1 MNSMVDRRS
10 TWGNIDWMTF
20 GLFMLLLAIGWLAV
34 YAAGYDFQDRGV
46 SFFSHVYGRQL
57 IWIGISAVIGLMVL
71 ITDSKFYTAFAY
83 VIFGLVVLTLL
94 TTFAFPPVKGSRS
107 WITFGSF
114 QFQPAELAKFATL
127 LALSKYLSG
136 LTVNFKSWKTW
147 CVASAIFLLPMA
159 VVIAQNETGSALVFG
174 VFFLVL
180 YRFGF
185 PGWILLTGV
194 LMGVLAL
201 LALLVNPYII
211 IGVLLVLTAAS
222 AYLLRRQM
230 TAVYMIVGVFV
241 LSSGFVW
248 ATDYVFDNVL
258 GAHQQQ
264 RIDVF
269 LGRDVEVKD
278 ADYNVRQSKIA
289 IGSGGLLGK
298 GFLQGTFTK
307 FNFVPEQTTDF
318 IFCTIGEEYG
328 FWGSTL
334 LLLIYLGF
342 LLRIIH
348 IGERQRSR
356 FSRVYAYGVACIL
369 FFHLLINVGMTMG
382 LMPIIGIPLPLISY
396 GGSSLLGVTIL
407 VFILI
412 KLDADRLSVLR

>member
-1 MNSMVDRRS
+1 MVDRRS
-10 TWGNIDWMTF
+10 TWGNIDWITF
-20 GLFMLLLAIGWLAV
+20 GLLLLLLAIGWMSV
-34 YAAGYDFQDRGV
+34 YAAGYDFTGSMG
-46 SFFSHVYGRQL
+46 SFFNHVYGRQF
-57 IWIGISAVIGLMVL
+57 IWICICAFIATLVL
-71 ITDSKFYTAFAY
+71 VTDSKFYTAFAY
-83 VIFGLVVLTLL
+83 GIYGFIILLLLAALVGGAT
-94 TTFAFPPVKGSRS
+94 VKGSRS
-107 WITFGSF
+107 WINIGFF
-114 QFQPAELAKFATL
+114 QFQPAELAKFASL
-127 LALSKYLSG
+127 LALSKFMSNPNM
-136 LTVNFKSWKTW
+136 NFKGWKAW
-147 CVASAIFLLPMA
+147 AGAIAIFMIPMGII
-159 VVIAQNETGSALVFG
+159 VAQNETGSALVFG

-185 PGWILLTGV
+185 PGYILLAG
-194 LMGVLAL
+194 LLIGVLAL

-211 IGVLLVLTAAS
+211 IGVLLVLTAVA

-230 TAVYMIVGVFV
+230 TAVYLIIGLFV
-241 LSSGFVW
+241 LSAGFVW
-248 ATDYVFDNVL
+248 ATDYIFMNVMET
-258 GAHQQQ
+258 HQKQ
-264 RIDVF
+264 RINVF
-269 LGRDVEVKD
+269 LGRDVNVKD

-328 FWGSTL
+328 FWGSSL

-342 LLRIIH
+342 ILRIMYIA
-348 IGERQRSR
+348 ERQRSK
-356 FSRVYAYGVACIL
+356 FSRVYAYGVACVL
-369 FFHLLINVGMTMG
+369 FFHVLINVGMTMG